1 MREGPSFMCRKPGHW
16 TGQMTQWVRFLPRK
30 HKNVSWNPE
39 TYVKILLAHTCIHS
53 TGRPTYIT
61 VGPAKPAKPEA
72 LGLVENPVS
81 KNQGGE
87 LPRDS
92 LCSHHHMDTHTCTC
106 IYTPKG
112 KWSTALGYGAWV
124 LSNPHPP
131 PASVSGTTSHR

>member
-1 MREGPSFMCRKPGHW
+1 MRR
-16 TGQMTQWVRFLPRK
+16 
-30 HKNVSWNPE
+30 
-39 TYVKILLAHTCIHS
+39 A
-53 TGRPTYIT
+53 
-61 VGPAKPAKPEA
+61 VGPAGPARPEA

-87 LPRDS
+87 LPWDS

-124 LSNPHPP
+124 LSNPRPP
-131 PASVSGTTSHR
+131 PKFPTEWDEHASLRVWDHRS